1 MLYES
6 FCAHNIYTIAIP
18 IIPRPPRIM
27 KYQMKNILEID
38 ALYENGAQN
47 GRSVVRLC
55 ANPNAA

>member
-18 IIPRPPRIM
+18 IIPRQPRIM
-27 KYQMKNILEID
+27 KSQLKNILEI